1 MNHGLGLVST
11 QSVDLSGPLVLEGGG
26 MLAPIRIAYETYG
39 RLNDD
44 RSNAILICHAL
55 SGDAHAAGYH
65 KGDKRPGWWNTVI
78 GPGKGFDTNRYF
90 IICSNVLGGCQGS
103 TGPSSIDPAT
113 GRPYGT
119 TFPVVTIK
127 DMVEAQKLL
136 VDHLGIQQ
144 LMAVAG
150 GSMGGMQ
157 ALQWAVSYPDMMK
170 RAVVI
175 ASTAYSTPQ
184 QIAFNAVGRRAIT
197 SDPDWKGGD
206 YYGHEPPSRGL
217 ALARMVGH
225 ITYLS
230 EDSMIDRFGRR
241 LQDKDRVSYDFTTD
255 FQVESY
261 LYHNGDKFIQRF
273 DPNTYLY
280 VTKAIDYFDLTVE
293 RSLIAGLV
301 KVKAKVLAIGI
312 SSDWLYPAYQSQE
325 IVSALSANNVSSQ
338 YSELRSSYG
347 HDAFLVEDGQL
358 NYLLKGF
365 FNDISSGD
373 VMISPVRTVPEGST
387 IETAA
392 ELMIHLEVNHLPVVS
407 AEGKVIGI
415 VTSWDVAKA
424 VARRLTD
431 LVQITTQ
438 PAVTTT
444 VEEPLDEV
452 VRKME
457 ANKIS
462 ALPVVDGDNRAVGMV
477 SHESMRR

>member
-184 QIAFNAVGRRAIT
+184 QIAFNAMGRRAIT

-206 YYGHEPPSRGL
+206 NYG
-217 ALARMVGH
+217 
-225 ITYLS
+225 
-230 EDSMIDRFGRR
+230 
-241 LQDKDRVSYDFTTD
+241 
-255 FQVESY
+255 
-261 LYHNGDKFIQRF
+261 
-273 DPNTYLY
+273 
-280 VTKAIDYFDLTVE
+280 
-293 RSLIAGLV
+293 
-301 KVKAKVLAIGI
+301 
-312 SSDWLYPAYQSQE
+312 
-325 IVSALSANNVSSQ
+325 
-338 YSELRSSYG
+338 
-347 HDAFLVEDGQL
+347 
-358 NYLLKGF
+358 
-365 FNDISSGD
+365 
-373 VMISPVRTVPEGST
+373 
-387 IETAA
+387 
-392 ELMIHLEVNHLPVVS
+392 
-407 AEGKVIGI
+407 
-415 VTSWDVAKA
+415 
-424 VARRLTD
+424 
-431 LVQITTQ
+431 
-438 PAVTTT
+438 
-444 VEEPLDEV
+444 
-452 VRKME
+452 
-457 ANKIS
+457 
-462 ALPVVDGDNRAVGMV
+462 
-477 SHESMRR
+477 